1 MKLNK
6 TIAMVALVAGGLLA
20 GGALQAQDAKTN
32 KPPGMAGGPGGPGGM
47 RQQVTPEKMA
57 KDLGLS
63 EEVTAKFKAVLEDS
77 RKKMAALRTDD
88 SVAQADKRAKGKEI
102 RDAATAEIKKILTP
116 EQYEKYLKMAPGPR
130 NRPGAGAPPAAGD
143 KPMEKPMEK
152 PAEKK

>member
-32 KPPGMAGGPGGPGGM
+32 KPPGMAGGPGGM
-47 RQQVTPEKMA
+47 RQQMTPEKMA

-88 SVAQADKRAKGKEI
+88 SVAQADKRTKGKEI
-102 RDAATAEIKKILTP
+102 RDAANAEIKKIITP

-152 PAEKK
+152 SADKK

>member
-6 TIAMVALVAGGLLA
+6 TIALVALVAGGLLV
-20 GGALQAQDAKTN
+20 GGTLSAQDAPKV
-32 KPPGMAGGPGGPGGM
+32 KPPGVQGGPGGPGGM
-47 RQQVTPEKMA
+47 RQQVAPEKMA

-63 EEVTAKFKAVLEDS
+63 DEVTAKFKAVLEDS

-88 SVAQADKRAKGKEI
+88 SVAQADKRTKGKEI
-102 RDAATAEIKKILTP
+102 RDAANVKLKAILTP

-143 KPMEKPMEK
+143 KPADK
-152 PAEKK
+152 PADKK

>member
-32 KPPGMAGGPGGPGGM
+32 KPPGMAGGSGGM
-47 RQQVTPEKMA
+47 RQQVAPEKMA

-63 EEVTAKFKAVLEDS
+63 DEVTAKFKAVLEDS

-143 KPMEKPMEK
+143 KPMEKRMEK
-152 PAEKK
+152 SADKK